1 MPRKKHDRDDS
12 NGPGRQRDPRDV
24 RRIERL
30 ERDKAKLIE
39 DRAHW
44 KRRSEHLEKELEAAR
59 RAGRRQAAPF
69 AKDRPQGR
77 GGRPGRRAGAEY
89 GRQGRRREPTQAD
102 ETHVAAAPTSCP
114 DCGGAVALDR
124 VASQVPGRPAG
135 GASPRAAL
143 RHRGGPLLAVPAA
156 RAGLHALQTSDAL
169 GAAAAQLGPNVAAL
183 VVELHTELGMP
194 LEKVV
199 RVLRTQFGLHVTKGG
214 LVGLLHRTA
223 DAAAPAYA
231 ALREQVRRSPV
242 VTPDETGWRV
252 NALRCW
258 LWAFATPETTVY
270 AICDGRGFDDAAAVL
285 GPDFAGVLV
294 RDGWVAYRGF
304 KKAPHQT
311 CLSHLLRRCKDLQ
324 AAHPDSPWAGAVQAV
339 PQDGLALR
347 TRSNAGEISEH
358 GLASARGRLAARLG
372 RLIDTPPSLVD
383 AERFAKH
390 FANEFPA
397 VFLFLC
403 DSVDRSHQLAGR
415 AGHPPRGG
423 HPQGVRR
430 QPHPAGGRHPAG
442 AGQRRAYR
450 PPTQPRPALADHD
463 DAVRPRTRRARGACV
478 AAARLTPG
486 GVETAHPLPVLLR
499 APGPHS
505 IRAVPPPPE
514 PATRG
519 FRRQRRQRHRA
530 ARRGSRPR
538 SPPRVLMA
546 AAPSPGPA
554 WPRAAVGDRDAPR
567 EPPDPAPR
575 ERTSRTDRRRR

>member
-1 MPRKKHDRDDS
+1 M
-12 NGPGRQRDPRDV
+12 
-24 RRIERL
+24 RIERL

-39 DRAHW
+39 ERDHW

-77 GGRPGRRAGAEY
+77 AGRPGRRAGAEY
-89 GRQGRRREPTQAD
+89 GKHGRRRQPTQVD
-102 ETHVAAAPTSCP
+102 ETHVAPAPTSCP

-124 VASQVPGRPAG
+124 VASQYQEELPEVRPLVRRFDIEVGHCSQCQRRVQGR
-135 GASPRAAL
+135 
-143 RHRGGPLLAVPAA
+143 
-156 RAGLHALQTSDAL
+156 HALQTSDAL

-199 RVLRTQFGLHVTKGG
+199 RVLRTQFGLSVTKGG
-214 LVGLLHRTA
+214 LVQLLHRTA

-231 ALREQVRRSPV
+231 ALREQVRCSPV

-252 NALRCW
+252 NAILHW

-270 AICDGRGFDDAAAVL
+270 AICDGRGFADAAAVL

-311 CLSHLLRRCKDLQ
+311 CLAHLLRRCKDLQ

-339 PQDGLALR
+339 LRDGLALR
-347 TRSNAGEISEH
+347 DRSNAGEISEH

-372 RLIDTPPSLVD
+372 RLIDTAPPLAD

-390 FANEFPA
+390 LANEFPA

-403 DSVDRSHQLAGR
+403 DPSIDATNWR
-415 AGHPPRGG
+415 AE
-423 HPQGVRR
+423 Q
-430 QPHPAGGRHPAG
+430 AI
-442 AGQRRAYR
+442 
-450 PPTQPRPALADHD
+450 RPA
-463 DAVRPRTRRARGACV
+463 VVTRKVCGGNRTRRGADTQQVLASVVLPRSGANFRSRMNGRG
-478 AAARLTPG
+478 
-486 GVETAHPLPVLLR
+486 
-499 APGPHS
+499 
-505 IRAVPPPPE
+505 VPPAN
-514 PATRG
+514 ATST
-519 FRRQRRQRHRA
+519 RA
-530 ARRGSRPR
+530 R
-538 SPPRVLMA
+538 
-546 AAPSPGPA
+546 
-554 WPRAAVGDRDAPR
+554 
-567 EPPDPAPR
+567 
-575 ERTSRTDRRRR
+575 

>member
-1 MPRKKHDRDDS
+1 M
-12 NGPGRQRDPRDV
+12 
-24 RRIERL
+24 RIERL

-39 DRAHW
+39 ERDHW

-89 GRQGRRREPTQAD
+89 GRQGRRRPPTQAD
-102 ETHVAAAPTSCP
+102 ETHVAPAPTSCP

-124 VASQVPGRPAG
+124 VASQYQEDLPEVRPLVRRFDIEVGHCSQCQRRVQGR
-135 GASPRAAL
+135 
-143 RHRGGPLLAVPAA
+143 
-156 RAGLHALQTSDAL
+156 HALQTSDAL

-199 RVLRTQFGLHVTKGG
+199 RVLRTQFGLSVTKGG
-214 LVGLLHRTA
+214 LVQLLHRTA

-231 ALREQVRRSPV
+231 ALREQVRCSPV

-252 NALRCW
+252 NAILHW

-270 AICDGRGFDDAAAVL
+270 AICDGRGFAEAAAVL

-311 CLSHLLRRCKDLQ
+311 CLAHLLRRCKDLQ

-339 PQDGLALR
+339 LRDGLALR
-347 TRSNAGEISEH
+347 DRSNAGEISEH

-372 RLIDTPPSLVD
+372 RLIDTAPPLAA

-390 FANEFPA
+390 LANEFPA

-403 DSVDRSHQLAGR
+403 DPSIDATNWRAEQAIRPAVTSRVRSA
-415 AGHPPRGG
+415 AATAP
-423 HPQGVRR
+423 
-430 QPHPAGGRHPAG
+430 G
-442 AGQRRAYR
+442 AGPTPSRCWPASCV
-450 PPTQPRPALADHD
+450 PPANATS
-463 DAVRPRTRRARGACV
+463 TRAR
-478 AAARLTPG
+478 
-486 GVETAHPLPVLLR
+486 
-499 APGPHS
+499 
-505 IRAVPPPPE
+505 
-514 PATRG
+514 
-519 FRRQRRQRHRA
+519 
-530 ARRGSRPR
+530 
-538 SPPRVLMA
+538 
-546 AAPSPGPA
+546 
-554 WPRAAVGDRDAPR
+554 
-567 EPPDPAPR
+567 
-575 ERTSRTDRRRR
+575 

>member
-12 NGPGRQRDPRDV
+12 SGPGRQRDPRDV

-39 DRAHW
+39 DRDHW

-69 AKDRPQGR
+69 AKDRPQDAAGVPGGEPGRSTEGR
-77 GGRPGRRAGAEY
+77 GAAGSRRRLTRHTWRRPRRAVRTAAARSRWTVWRRSTRKTCPAVHPLVRRFDIEVGHCSQCQ
-89 GRQGRRREPTQAD
+89 RRVQGR
-102 ETHVAAAPTSCP
+102 
-114 DCGGAVALDR
+114 
-124 VASQVPGRPAG
+124 
-135 GASPRAAL
+135 
-143 RHRGGPLLAVPAA
+143 
-156 RAGLHALQTSDAL
+156 HALQTSDAL

-214 LVGLLHRTA
+214 LVRLLHRTA

-258 LWAFATPETTVY
+258 LWVFATPETTVY

-304 KKAPHQT
+304 KKAPHQS
-311 CLSHLLRRCKDLQ
+311 CLAHLLRRCKDLQ

-339 PQDGLALR
+339 LQDGLALR

-358 GLASARGRLAARLG
+358 GLASARGRLAAG
-372 RLIDTPPSLVD
+372 S
-383 AERFAKH
+383 
-390 FANEFPA
+390 
-397 VFLFLC
+397 
-403 DSVDRSHQLAGR
+403 AG
-415 AGHPPRGG
+415 
-423 HPQGVRR
+423 
-430 QPHPAGGRHPAG
+430 
-442 AGQRRAYR
+442 
-450 PPTQPRPALADHD
+450 
-463 DAVRPRTRRARGACV
+463 
-478 AAARLTPG
+478 
-486 GVETAHPLPVLLR
+486 
-499 APGPHS
+499 
-505 IRAVPPPPE
+505 
-514 PATRG
+514 
-519 FRRQRRQRHRA
+519 
-530 ARRGSRPR
+530 
-538 SPPRVLMA
+538 
-546 AAPSPGPA
+546 
-554 WPRAAVGDRDAPR
+554 
-567 EPPDPAPR
+567 
-575 ERTSRTDRRRR
+575 